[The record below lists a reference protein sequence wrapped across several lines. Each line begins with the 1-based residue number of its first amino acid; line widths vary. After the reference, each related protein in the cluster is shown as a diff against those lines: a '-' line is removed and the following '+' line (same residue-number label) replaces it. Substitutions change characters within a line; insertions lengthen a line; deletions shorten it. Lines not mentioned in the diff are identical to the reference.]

1 VPLVLRFNRRLV
13 ARQGLVA
20 DGHAFGRRRACTVR
34 VALILTMPLAP
45 YLFAPCPTSAQ
56 ASVSAEYRDKA
67 NFLLVFP
74 SFIDWPESA
83 FLPAQAPFLVCVLGD
98 FRFGTALAE
107 FARTTS
113 PHGRRV
119 EVRWVR
125 QDQEVRNCQIL
136 FASQSE
142 AKRYAAILQSVQGRG
157 ILTVGETRDFLGA
170 GGMVSFLFQDE
181 GLQFEVNLAA
191 ANEAHSRVSSRLL
204 VLARRVLN
212 NPESSNDYA
221 TAQKTSRKVE

>member
-1 VPLVLRFNRRLV
+1 VLLVLRFNRRPVTRQELV
-13 ARQGLVA
+13 AA
-20 DGHAFGRRRACTVR
+20 GHRFGRRRVCAVR
-34 VALILTMPLAP
+34 LALILTMTLAP

-56 ASVSAEYRDKA
+56 ASVSAEYRAKA
-67 NFLLVFP
+67 NFLIAFP

-83 FLPAQAPFLVCVLGD
+83 FLSAQAPFVVCVLGD
-98 FRFGTALAE
+98 FRFGTVLVE
-107 FARTTS
+107 FARTTL

-119 EVRWVR
+119 DVRWVR

-136 FASQSE
+136 FVSQSE
-142 AKRYAAILQSVQGRG
+142 VKRYAAILQSVQGRG

-191 ANEAHSRVSSRLL
+191 TNEAHLRVSSRLL

-212 NPESSNDYA
+212 NPDSSNDYA
-221 TAQKTSRKVE
+221 TTQKTSRKVE